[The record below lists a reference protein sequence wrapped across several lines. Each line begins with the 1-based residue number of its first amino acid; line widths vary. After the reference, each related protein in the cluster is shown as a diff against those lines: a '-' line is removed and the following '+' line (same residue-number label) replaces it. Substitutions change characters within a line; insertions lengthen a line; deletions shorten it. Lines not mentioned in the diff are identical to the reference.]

1 MKKVGKRR
9 VGINNILFH
18 QIAILILIVIV
29 ILPPA
34 SAANDQESD
43 TQNVPEQFVD
53 EDRIFEAAVAN

>member
-9 VGINNILFH
+9 VGIINILFH
-18 QIAILILIVIV
+18 QIVILILIVIV

-53 EDRIFEAAVAN
+53 EDRIFEPAVAN

>member
-9 VGINNILFH
+9 IGINNILFH
-18 QIAILILIVIV
+18 QIVILILIV

-53 EDRIFEAAVAN
+53 EDRIFEPAVAN

>member
-18 QIAILILIVIV
+18 QIVILILIV

-53 EDRIFEAAVAN
+53 EDRIFEPAVAN

>member
-18 QIAILILIVIV
+18 QIVILILIV

-34 SAANDQESD
+34 SAASDQESD

-53 EDRIFEAAVAN
+53 EDRIFEPAVAN